1 MDTAAI
7 YQRLTELFRELFA
20 DDSIVLTPQTTANDI
35 EGWDSFNHISVIV
48 AVETRF
54 GVKMTTNEIE
64 SLANVGALATAIESK
79 LSGTDGRPTAVG

>member
-1 MDTAAI
+1 METAEI
-7 YQRLTELFRELFA
+7 YRELTDLFQELFA
-20 DDSIVLTPQTTANDI
+20 DEAIALSPETTANDI

-64 SLANVGALATAIESK
+64 HLANVGALVSAIESK
-79 LSGTDGRPTAVG
+79 LPKS

>member
-1 MDTAAI
+1 MEKAEI
-7 YQRLTELFRELFA
+7 YDKLTELFHELFA
-20 DDSIVLTPQTTANDI
+20 DDTIVLTPQTTANDI

-64 SLANVGALATAIESK
+64 KLANVGSLADAIESK
-79 LSGTDGRPTAVG
+79 LK

>member
-1 MDTAAI
+1 METVEI
-7 YQRLTELFRELFA
+7 YARLTEIFRDLFA
-20 DDSIVLTPQTTANDI
+20 DDDIVLTSETTADDI

-64 SLANVGALATAIESK
+64 GLSNVGALVAAIERRIN
-79 LSGTDGRPTAVG
+79 G